1 MEKRKKE
8 IRLEEVEADKKKLD
22 RKAQQMLEDKD
33 ADARM
38 RTYDGFLGKALIAL
52 LCVWTVFQL
61 YFTTIGAISAINLRA
76 IHCMFLLLF
85 TFLLFPTYK
94 KERRRRKIPPVWDIF
109 FIIGSL
115 GSFGYLILNYTRIAM
130 SGGRISDTE
139 VVIALVAVVCVFE
152 AARRASGNLA
162 ILAAVFLAYN
172 WFGAYLPGYLGHN
185 GFTLKRVLI
194 TQFWGT
200 QGLLGTGIG
209 VSATYIFLFV
219 VFGAFLKHSGF
230 SKFINDFSLTLVG
243 RTSGGPAKVAV
254 IASGLMG
261 MINGSAIANVA
272 TTGTIT
278 IPLMKRTGYKK
289 EFAGA
294 VEAVASTGGQFT
306 PPIMG
311 AVGFVMAEFLNLS
324 YTYVA
329 LASVTPAL
337 LYYMGL
343 LLAVHFEA
351 KRLGLSGIAKENIP
365 NAMEVVKKQGHLV
378 LPLISLIGLMFWG
391 FTPLYAAV
399 ISIFITIGASWLRPE
414 TRMTPDKILAA
425 VVEGSKSAISVGV
438 CCVIIGII
446 IGTVTLTSMGLNMGY
461 LILSVVQGNS
471 IYLAGFLVMI
481 MSAILGMGVPGVAAY
496 VIVQAVAVPVLI
508 KAGAM
513 PLIAHLFCL
522 IYACLS
528 NITPPVAM
536 SAYVASGIAGSDQTK
551 TGLWAVRLGLI
562 GFIIPFFFLDNPVLL
577 IGVSKTASYWQTA
590 WAVFTAGVGTF
601 ALVAGL
607 EGWILRKCTIIE
619 RIILIVSSPLLL
631 LPGVFTDIGGACGIA
646 LVVFFQIYRSRKDKK
661 EPEAA

>member
-8 IRLEEVEADKKKLD
+8 IRLEEVEADKKELD

-94 KERRRRKIPPVWDIF
+94 KERRRRKIPSVWDIF

>member
-1 MEKRKKE
+1 MSQEKDV
-8 IRLEEVEADKKKLD
+8 RLEDAAESKAELDDKA
-22 RKAQQMLEDKD
+22 RKMLEDKD
-33 ADARM
+33 ADSRM
-38 RTYDGFLGKALIAL
+38 RIYEGPLGKAIIVL
-52 LCVWTVFQL
+52 LCVWTAFQL

-76 IHCMFLLLF
+76 IHCIFLLLF

-94 KERRRRKIPPVWDIF
+94 KEKRRRKLPPIWDWV
-109 FIIGSL
+109 FILGSIGS
-115 GSFGYLILNYTRIAM
+115 FTYLILNYTRIAQT
-130 SGGRISDTE
+130 GGRISDME
-139 VVIALVAVVCVFE
+139 VGIALVAIVCVFE

-172 WFGAYLPGYLGHN
+172 WFGAYLPGYFGHN

-200 QGLLGTGIG
+200 QGVLGTGIG

-329 LASVTPAL
+329 LASITPAL
-337 LYYMGL
+337 LYYVGL

-365 NAMEVVKKQGHLV
+365 NAMVVIKEQGHLV
-378 LPLISLIGLMFWG
+378 LPLVSLIGLMFAG

-399 ISIFITIGASWLRPE
+399 ISIFVTIGASWLRKD
-414 TRMTPDKILAA
+414 TRMGPAKILEA
-425 VVEGSKSAISVGV
+425 VVEGAKSAISVGV

-461 LILSVVQGNS
+461 LILSIVQGDH

-508 KAGAM
+508 KAGAL

-536 SAYVASGIAGSDQTK
+536 SAYVASGIADSDQTK

-577 IGVSKTASYWQTA
+577 IGVDKTATLWESLWSI
-590 WAVFTAGVGTF
+590 FTAMIGTF

-607 EGWILRKCTIIE
+607 EGWIIRKAGVIE
-619 RIILIVSSPLLL
+619 RVILIAVSPLLL
-631 LPGVFTDIGGACGIA
+631 FPGSLTDIAGIVGIA
-646 LVVFFQIYRSRKDKK
+646 AVCIFQWIRRK
-661 EPEAA
+661 

>member
-1 MEKRKKE
+1 M
-8 IRLEEVEADKKKLD
+8 
-22 RKAQQMLEDKD
+22 
-33 ADARM
+33 
-38 RTYDGFLGKALIAL
+38 
-52 LCVWTVFQL
+52 
-61 YFTTIGAISAINLRA
+61 
-76 IHCMFLLLF
+76 
-85 TFLLFPTYK
+85 
-94 KERRRRKIPPVWDIF
+94 PPFWDIA
-109 FIIGSL
+109 FIIASA
-115 GSFGYLILNYTRIAM
+115 GSFLYLILNYTRIAQT
-130 SGGRISDTE
+130 GGRISDMETG
-139 VVIALVAVVCVFE
+139 IALLAVICVFE
-152 AARRASGNLA
+152 AARRASGNLS

-200 QGLLGTGIG
+200 DGLLGTGVG

-219 VFGAFLKHSGF
+219 IFGAFLKYSGF

-243 RTSGGPAKVAV
+243 TASGGPAKVAV

-289 EFAGA
+289 EFAAA

-329 LASVTPAL
+329 LAAITPAL
-337 LYYMGL
+337 LYYIGL
-343 LLAVHFEA
+343 LFAVHFEA

-365 NAMEVVKKQGHLV
+365 DAMTVIKEEGHLV
-378 LPLISLIGLMFWG
+378 LPLISLIGLMFMG

-399 ISIFITIGASWLRPE
+399 ISIFITIGASWLRKD
-414 TRMTPDKILAA
+414 TRMTGDKILTA
-425 VVEGSKSAISVGV
+425 VVEGAKSAVSVGV
-438 CCVIIGII
+438 CCIIIGII
-446 IGTVTLTSMGLNMGY
+446 IGTVTLTSLGLNMGY
-461 LILSVVQGNS
+461 LILSVVQDNNL
-471 IYLAGFLVMI
+471 YLAGFLVMV

-508 KAGAM
+508 KAGAI
-513 PLIAHLFCL
+513 PIIAHMFCL

-536 SAYVASGIAGSDQTK
+536 SAYVASGIADSDQTK

-577 IGVSKTASYWQTA
+577 IGVDKAASTADTLWSIFSA
-590 WAVFTAGVGTF
+590 CIGTY

-607 EGWILRKCTIIE
+607 EGWILRRCTVPE
-619 RIILIVSSPLLL
+619 RIILFIASPLLL
-631 LPGVFTDIGGACGIA
+631 FPGIISDGIGILGILA
-646 LVVFFQIYRSRKDKK
+646 VTAFQYVRWKK
-661 EPEAA
+661 EKEVKI

>member
-1 MEKRKKE
+1 MAENQSEIRMDEETLRTKKE
-8 IRLEEVEADKKKLD
+8 LDEKAQKLLEEKESDS
-22 RKAQQMLEDKD
+22 
-33 ADARM
+33 RM
-38 RTYDGFLGKALIAL
+38 RTYTGPLGKLVVAL
-52 LCVWTVFQL
+52 LCVWTAFQL
-61 YFTTIGAISAINLRA
+61 YFTTVGAISAVNLRA
-76 IHCMFLLLF
+76 IHCIFLLVF
-85 TFLLFPTYK
+85 TFLLFPTFK
-94 KERRRRKIPPVWDIF
+94 GENRKRKLPPVWDIA
-109 FIIGSL
+109 FIIGSV
-115 GSFGYLILNYTRIAM
+115 GSLLYLILNYTRIAQT
-130 SGGRISDTE
+130 GGRISDLE
-139 VVIALVAVVCVFE
+139 VGVALVAIICVFE

-162 ILAAVFLAYN
+162 ILAGIFLAYN

-200 QGLLGTGIG
+200 QGILGTGIG

-219 VFGAFLKHSGF
+219 VFGAFLKYSGF

-243 RTSGGPAKVAV
+243 TTSGGPAKVAV

-329 LASVTPAL
+329 LAAITPAL
-337 LYYMGL
+337 LYYIGL
-343 LLAVHFEA
+343 LFAVHFEA

-365 NAMEVVKKQGHLV
+365 DAMVVIKEQGHLV
-378 LPLISLIGLMFWG
+378 LPLISLIGLMFAG

-399 ISIFITIGASWLRPE
+399 ISIFITIAASWLRKD
-414 TRMTPDKILAA
+414 TRMTGDKILAA
-425 VVEGSKSAISVGV
+425 VVEGARSAVSVGV

-461 LILSVVQGNS
+461 LILSIVQNNNL
-471 IYLAGFLVMI
+471 YLAGFLVMI

-508 KAGAM
+508 KAGAL
-513 PLIAHLFCL
+513 PIIAHMFCL

-536 SAYVASGIAGSDQTK
+536 SAYVASGIADSDQTK

-562 GFIIPFFFLDNPVLL
+562 GFIIPFFFLDNPILL
-577 IGVSKTASYWQTA
+577 IGVDKTATLAATLWC
-590 WAVFTAGVGTF
+590 VFTATIGTF

-607 EGWILRKCTIIE
+607 EGWILRKCSWME
-619 RIILIVSSPLLL
+619 RIILFIASPLLL
-631 LPGVFTDIGGACGIA
+631 FPGMMTDLAGFGGIA
-646 LVVFFQIYRSRKDKK
+646 AVSIYQFIRWKK
-661 EPEAA
+661 ENRN